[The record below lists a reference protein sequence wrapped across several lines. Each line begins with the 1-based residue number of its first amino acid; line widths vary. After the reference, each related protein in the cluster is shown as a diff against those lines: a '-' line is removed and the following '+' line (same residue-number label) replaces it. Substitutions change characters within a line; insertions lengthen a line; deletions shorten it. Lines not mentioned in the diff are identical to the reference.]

1 VTIRPGTIVVA
12 LGGNAL
18 APAGERAD
26 IHVQFAHTRES
37 LSAVVALAQEGWHIA
52 IVHGNAPQVGDALV
66 RNELARER
74 VEALP
79 LGVLVASTAG
89 WIGYMIQQSLQ
100 NALHKLGIK
109 REVLTVITQTQ
120 VERGGALQEPTKHIG
135 HALEPEVVER
145 LRKRGVAVGQD
156 GAGHWR
162 RLAPSPEPHDVVEAD
177 SVRQLVEEG
186 KIVIAA
192 GGGGPPVYFD
202 ERLHWEG
209 VDAVVD
215 KDRVAAILGGRLGAD
230 TLLIL
235 TNVDAVYRG
244 WGSAQAEALR
254 QLSVDAAE
262 ELLDGDELGV
272 GSMRPK
278 VEAAVAFV
286 RDGGGRAVIAD
297 LSDGLAAIR
306 GEAGTT
312 ITGAME

>member
-1 VTIRPGTIVVA
+1 MTTRPGTIVVA

-74 VEALP
+74 VEPLP

-100 NALHKLGIK
+100 NALHKVGVR
-109 REVLTVITQTQ
+109 REVLTVITQTK
-120 VERGGALQEPTKHIG
+120 VDRGGALAKPTKHIG
-135 HALEPEVVER
+135 HALEPDQVER
-145 LRKRGVAVGQD
+145 LKRRGAAVGQD
-156 GAGHWR
+156 GGGHWR
-162 RLAPSPEPHDVVEAD
+162 RLAPSPEPEDVVEAD
-177 SVRQLVEEG
+177 AVRQLVDDG

-192 GGGGPPVYFD
+192 GGGGPPVYLD
-202 ERLHWEG
+202 DRLHWEG

-244 WGSAQAEALR
+244 WGTPHAKPLR
-254 QLSVDAAE
+254 HLSVDSAE
-262 ELLDGDELGV
+262 ELLDGEELGV

-297 LSDGLAAIR
+297 LPDGLAAIR

-312 ITGAME
+312 ITGEME